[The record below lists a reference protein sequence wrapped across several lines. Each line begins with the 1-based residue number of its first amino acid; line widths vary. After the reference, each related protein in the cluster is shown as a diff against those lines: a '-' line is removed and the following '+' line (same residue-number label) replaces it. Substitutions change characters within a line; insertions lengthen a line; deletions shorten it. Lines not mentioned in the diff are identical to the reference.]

1 MISMPLPVRPANL
14 ASRYS
19 RIFHNLWNLRKPT
32 AACAV
37 LAGTV
42 CGAWNIAAAQTA
54 QFIGGVPATI
64 PVGNGPNAMAVNPT
78 GSYAYVTNYSDNTV
92 SVIDTATNT
101 VTATINVGHV
111 PDAVAVNPAGTY
123 VYAANAND
131 STVSVIATA
140 TNTVTATIN
149 VGTNPEAVAVNP
161 AGTYVYVAN
170 F

>member
-14 ASRYS
+14 ASRCS
-19 RIFHNLWNLRKPT
+19 RIFNNVWNLRKPT

-64 PVGNGPNAMAVNPT
+64 PVGNGPNAMAVNPAGT
-78 GSYAYVTNYSDNTV
+78 YAYVANYNDNTV

-101 VTATINVGHV
+101 VTATIPVGHV

-123 VYAANAND
+123 VY
-131 STVSVIATA
+131 
-140 TNTVTATIN
+140 
-149 VGTNPEAVAVNP
+149 
-161 AGTYVYVAN
+161 VAN

>member
-54 QFIGGVPATI
+54 QSL
-64 PVGNGPNAMAVNPT
+64 VGYPP
-78 GSYAYVTNYSDNTV
+78 
-92 SVIDTATNT
+92 
-101 VTATINVGHV
+101 
-111 PDAVAVNPAGTY
+111 
-123 VYAANAND
+123 
-131 STVSVIATA
+131 
-140 TNTVTATIN
+140 
-149 VGTNPEAVAVNP
+149 
-161 AGTYVYVAN
+161 
-170 F
+170 